1 MSKASTATKPKADTR
16 ADVTEPPLGGGE
28 PLPPFDLPEWPD
40 VQTNGDLWIEAREF
54 VDVEGV
60 IPQMQII
67 VGDNNAE
74 VWHEAFE
81 GASTIQA
88 ARAKA
93 EKASPKARENL
104 EPEPREHEKPKN
116 I

>member
-1 MSKASTATKPKADTR
+1 MASRKSEQAKAGTR
-16 ADVTEPPLGGGE
+16 ADTTEPPLGGGD
-28 PLPPFDLPEWPD
+28 PLPPFDLPDYPD
-40 VQTNGDLWIEAREF
+40 VQTNGELWIEARET
-54 VDVEGV
+54 VETEGV
-60 IPQMQII
+60 VPQMQIV

-74 VWHEAFE
+74 VWAEAFD
-81 GASTIQA
+81 GASAIQA